1 MKKVSYSLR
10 IAIIGD
16 KAFNEQ
22 IFLDNLRNVAIDSTF
37 SEDIPEFFI
46 VFNYVPIKIKV
57 FLAESL
63 ELITHDYDKI
73 EKLDVLILTANLYN
87 PKSMIDY
94 DKTNIED
101 FIEIFSFSGLS
112 ILAGMDVEKIIGKSR
127 SNKLKISRYKLKN
140 IARELNL
147 IYCFEIYDK
156 QNDITEI
163 YDKIFSDF
171 YFKIQY
177 SNPELFEQAKIYGKE
192 LTK

>member
-22 IFLDNLRNVAIDSTF
+22 IFLNNLRNVAIDSTF

-163 YDKIFSDF
+163 YDKVFSDF
-171 YFKIQY
+171 YIKFQY